1 MVDDLPVSAPPA
13 SAPPVSRGAPATS
26 QGLPF
31 STALILTILS
41 AFVTIGGSYGVLK
54 STLSTSSK
62 AALSI
67 ITLIALIALGYSGFQ
82 LLLAL
87 VATTGERR
95 WFAREVSER
104 RTGDRA
110 RKPREG

>member
-1 MVDDLPVSAPPA
+1 MIDDPPA

-26 QGLPF
+26 HGLPF
-31 STALILTILS
+31 STALILTILC
-41 AFVTIGGSYGVLK
+41 AFVAIGGSYGVLK

-67 ITLIALIALGYSGFQ
+67 ITLIAVIGLAYAGFQ
-82 LLLAL
+82 LLMAL

-95 WFAREVSER
+95 WLTREVTER

-110 RKPREG
+110 REPRKR

>member
-1 MVDDLPVSAPPA
+1 MIDDLPVSRTPA
-13 SAPPVSRGAPATS
+13 SRGAPATS

-31 STALILTILS
+31 STALILTVIC
-41 AFVTIGGSYGVLK
+41 AFLTVGGSYGVLK
-54 STLSTSSK
+54 STLSNSGK

-67 ITLIALIALGYSGFQ
+67 ITLVALIGLAYSGFQ
-82 LLLAL
+82 LLMAL

-95 WFAREVSER
+95 WFARQVSER

-110 RKPREG
+110 RKPRE